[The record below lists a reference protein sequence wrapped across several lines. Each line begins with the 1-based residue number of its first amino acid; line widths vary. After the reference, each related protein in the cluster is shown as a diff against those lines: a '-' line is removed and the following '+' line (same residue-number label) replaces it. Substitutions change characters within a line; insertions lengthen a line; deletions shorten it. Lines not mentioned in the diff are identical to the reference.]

1 MRENVLLATNIED
14 SALVTGSLAV
24 EVCCGALQHPKGVGA
39 PAAQNDVAAS
49 SSTSQQDAVLPLG
62 PVPHMIRSAA
72 SALGFATILYMN
84 IRDKQGGL
92 YLPELAIPW
101 LISGCSLQEI
111 YMGVTTFAGP
121 VGQCACHV

>member
-1 MRENVLLATNIED
+1 MRENVLSATGIEG

-72 SALGFATILYMN
+72 SALGFAASLCLVHEGSGTDR
-84 IRDKQGGL
+84 RDYICWSWQSL
-92 YLPELAIPW
+92 LPQDPHCGRFKW
-101 LISGCSLQEI
+101 
-111 YMGVTTFAGP
+111 T
-121 VGQCACHV
+121 

>member
-1 MRENVLLATNIED
+1 MRECVLSATNIEG
-14 SALVTGSLAV
+14 SAPVTGSLAV

-72 SALGFATILYMN
+72 SALGFATSLVYEV
-84 IRDKQGGL
+84 QG
-92 YLPELAIPW
+92 
-101 LISGCSLQEI
+101 
-111 YMGVTTFAGP
+111 
-121 VGQCACHV
+121 